1 MTDTRKTDLLQKYT
15 ILNLGIGF
23 LVPPVV
29 LLISQFYPK
38 LFYNQ
43 LVIWVS
49 FVLAVFVIIWML
61 LNMAKASNSKFIRL
75 PGLILWGIASPLCS
89 IFLFAA
95 VYFGSTSHHNLSF
108 IHALEFSFSAFIR
121 KTSNYSDICDCKLFE
136 ITQNYL
142 GYLLFAYVIA
152 VTIQGINIRLKAN
165 EE

>member
-1 MTDTRKTDLLQKYT
+1 MTNTRKTDLLQKYT
-15 ILNLGIGF
+15 IFNLGIGF
-23 LVPPVV
+23 LVPAFV

-75 PGLILWGIASPLCS
+75 PGLILWGVASPLCS

-95 VYFGSTSHHNLSF
+95 VYFGTTSHHDLSF

-142 GYLLFAYVIA
+142 GYLPM
-152 VTIQGINIRLKAN
+152 
-165 EE
+165 